1 MKPNTLLNR
10 VQREDLDT
18 DMQAQLYN
26 ATQLT
31 GDATF
36 IEVFGN
42 NPKVFNWYIDD
53 FYQKL
58 FYSGRIET
66 TLVELIRLRL
76 ANIHGCAF
84 CNKGDSVHALEAGIS
99 QQQIDSLDDPKE
111 PLFSKRE
118 ILALELA
125 NTMALT
131 NLKGQLS
138 EELYK
143 ELSAE
148 FKDSEIIEIG
158 LIMAVLVGV
167 TKMNFA
173 LDIVE
178 KEDYCPF

>member
-18 DMQAQLYN
+18 DMQAQWDN

-99 QQQIDSLDDPKE
+99 QQQIDMVQLQVQQNNQKMM
-111 PLFSKRE
+111 LIVLNF
-118 ILALELA
+118 ILQG
-125 NTMALT
+125 N
-131 NLKGQLS
+131 
-138 EELYK
+138 
-143 ELSAE
+143 
-148 FKDSEIIEIG
+148 G
-158 LIMAVLVGV
+158 LLVQ
-167 TKMNFA
+167 
-173 LDIVE
+173 
-178 KEDYCPF
+178 

>member
-1 MKPNTLLNR
+1 
-10 VQREDLDT
+10 
-18 DMQAQLYN
+18 MQTHWESAN
-26 ATQLT
+26 QLT

-36 IEVFGN
+36 IEVFGS
-42 NPKVFNWYIDD
+42 NPKVFDWYIND
-53 FYQKL
+53 FYQNL

-125 NTMALT
+125 NTMALI

-143 ELSAE
+143 ELSTE
-148 FKDSEIIEIG
+148 FQDGEIIEIG

>member
-1 MKPNTLLNR
+1 
-10 VQREDLDT
+10 
-18 DMQAQLYN
+18 MQTHWESANQLP
-26 ATQLT
+26 

-36 IEVFGN
+36 IEVFGS
-42 NPKVFNWYIDD
+42 NPKVFDWYIND
-53 FYQKL
+53 FYQNL

>member
-1 MKPNTLLNR
+1 M
-10 VQREDLDT
+10 
-18 DMQAQLYN
+18 
-26 ATQLT
+26 
-31 GDATF
+31 
-36 IEVFGN
+36 
-42 NPKVFNWYIDD
+42 
-53 FYQKL
+53 
-58 FYSGRIET
+58 
-66 TLVELIRLRL
+66 
-76 ANIHGCAF
+76 
-84 CNKGDSVHALEAGIS
+84 EAGIS

>member
-1 MKPNTLLNR
+1 
-10 VQREDLDT
+10 
-18 DMQAQLYN
+18 MQTHWESAN
-26 ATQLT
+26 QLT

-36 IEVFGN
+36 IEGFGS
-42 NPKVFNWYIDD
+42 NPKVFDWYIND
-53 FYQKL
+53 FYQNL

>member
-1 MKPNTLLNR
+1 
-10 VQREDLDT
+10 
-18 DMQAQLYN
+18 MQTHWESAN
-26 ATQLT
+26 QLT

-36 IEVFGN
+36 IEVFGS
-42 NPKVFNWYIDD
+42 NPKVFDWYIND

-125 NTMALT
+125 NTMALI

-143 ELSAE
+143 ELSTE
-148 FKDSEIIEIG
+148 FQDGEIIEIG

>member
-1 MKPNTLLNR
+1 
-10 VQREDLDT
+10 
-18 DMQAQLYN
+18 MQTHWESAN
-26 ATQLT
+26 QLT

-36 IEVFGN
+36 IEVFGS
-42 NPKVFNWYIDD
+42 NPKVFDWDIND
-53 FYQKL
+53 FYQNL

>member
-1 MKPNTLLNR
+1 
-10 VQREDLDT
+10 
-18 DMQAQLYN
+18 MQTHWERAN
-26 ATQLT
+26 QLT

-36 IEVFGN
+36 IEVFGS
-42 NPKVFNWYIDD
+42 NPKVFDWYIND
-53 FYQKL
+53 FYQNL

-125 NTMALT
+125 NTMALI

-143 ELSAE
+143 ELSTE
-148 FKDSEIIEIG
+148 FQDGEIIEIG

>member
-10 VQREDLDT
+10 VRREDLPE
-18 DMQAQLYN
+18 DMQTHWESAN
-26 ATQLT
+26 QLT

-36 IEVFGN
+36 IEVFGS
-42 NPKVFNWYIDD
+42 NPKVFDWYIND
-53 FYQKL
+53 FYQNL

-167 TKMNFA
+167 TKTNFA

>member
-18 DMQAQLYN
+18 DMQAQWDN

-99 QQQIDSLDDPKE
+99 QQQIDNLDDPKE

-118 ILALELA
+118 ILALEFA
-125 NTMALT
+125 NIMALT

-138 EELYK
+138 EGFHK
-143 ELSAE
+143 ELSLE
-148 FKDSEIIEIG
+148 FEDSEIIEIG

-167 TKMNFA
+167 TKMNFV